1 MKSKKK
7 LILIIVGVV
16 VVVAIVVAN
25 LTMDTTNETKVQA
38 EKTKLKKITE
48 LVSAS
53 GRIQPRTKVDIT
65 SEINGEVISLYAKEG
80 DRVDVGQLLIV
91 LDTIQLRSD
100 VDQARFAVSEIE
112 ARLQGSKA
120 SLDKARED
128 YDRQKRLHESNLSSE
143 NEFNN
148 SHYAYLNA
156 KAAYEA
162 NLAQA
167 DQFRS
172 RYDKQLD
179 YLSKA
184 KIVAPMSGII
194 TYLDAEVGEI
204 AAAQTAFTQGKTL
217 MTISDLNIFEVEV
230 EVDETE
236 INKISVAQEC
246 SIEVDAFPDT
256 AFAGEVTEIGNT
268 AVLTALGTENQS
280 TNFNVKIVFA
290 DPNVKIRPGMS
301 ATVDITT
308 ATREDALTIPYS
320 SVVMRTYD
328 MDSLFAVRE
337 GKANFDGG
345 VQAAEADSVEAK
357 VEDDEEEKHQEFKG
371 VFVIR
376 DGEAQFVPIET
387 GIADKKSIEVTAG
400 LNEGDSV
407 ISGPY
412 RVLRT
417 IKDGET
423 VSVEQKSSKKE
434 N

>member
-16 VVVAIVVAN
+16 VVVAIVIAN
-25 LTMDTTNETKVQA
+25 LTMDTSNETKVQA
-38 EKTKLKKITE
+38 EETKLKDITE

-65 SEINGEVISLYAKEG
+65 SEINGEIIFLYAKEG
-80 DRVDVGQLLIV
+80 DRVDDGQLLIV
-91 LDTIQLRSD
+91 LDTVQLRSD
-100 VDQARFAVSEIE
+100 VDQARYAVSEVK
-112 ARLQGSKA
+112 ARLAGSKA
-120 SLDKARED
+120 SLDKAQED
-128 YDRQKRLHESNLSSE
+128 YDRLKRLHETNLTSE
-143 NEFNN
+143 TEFDN

-156 KAAYEA
+156 KASYEA
-162 NLAQA
+162 FQAQA
-167 DQFRS
+167 EQFRS
-172 RYDKQLD
+172 RYEKQLD

-204 AAAQTAFTQGKTL
+204 AAAQTAFTQGRTL

-236 INKISVAQEC
+236 INKIELAQEC

-268 AVLTALGTENQS
+268 AVLTAMGTENQS
-280 TNFNVKIVFA
+280 TNFNVKVIFA

-308 ATREDALTIPYS
+308 SRRDEALTIPYS
-320 SVVMRTYD
+320 AVVMRTYD
-328 MDSLFAVRE
+328 MDSLLAARE
-337 GKANFDGG
+337 EVSDSGGG
-345 VQAAEADSVEAK
+345 VQAAEADSLDQK
-357 VEDDEEEKHQEFKG
+357 SDHDDDEEREELKG
-371 VFVIR
+371 VFVVREGI
-376 DGEAQFVPIET
+376 AQFISIET
-387 GIADKKSIEVTAG
+387 GIADKKSIEVTSG
-400 LNEGDSV
+400 LSEGDSV
-407 ISGPY
+407 IAGPY
-412 RVLRT
+412 RVLRS
-417 IKDGET
+417 IKDGEP
-423 VSVEQKSSKKE
+423 VAIEEKSSKKE